1 MAASDRRTAL
11 RWMALAA
18 TLPAFLSAAQASAA
32 QGRVAFPDGR
42 FRLRRELERGLAG
55 GASLTVVRDWGFH
68 FEEIAGGSRADGS
81 QVDCQVTAPAVL
93 APLAEI
99 EQARVAPGPF
109 PALLDAQGRIRESAH
124 DTGTGKVE
132 AVRIAL
138 ALLEEAGTE
147 PSRLSEA
154 RAYLGALAQA
164 AGAVISATPPDLFF
178 PTPGEATESR
188 EIALSDGQNGSLT
201 VELKASARGDG
212 LLDRLERRITATIA
226 DDTRVS
232 RETWAIQPA

>member
-18 TLPAFLSAAQASAA
+18 ALPSCLAPAQASVA
-32 QGRVAFPDGR
+32 QGRVVFPKGH

-55 GASLTVVRDWGFH
+55 GASLTVVRDWGFR
-68 FEEIAGGSRADGS
+68 FEQTAGGSRADGS

-93 APLAEI
+93 APLADI
-99 EQARVAPGPF
+99 ERARVAPGPF

-124 DTGTGKVE
+124 DNGTGKVE

-138 ALLEEAGTE
+138 AMLEQAGTE
-147 PSRLSEA
+147 PARLSEA

-164 AGAVISATPPDLFF
+164 AGAVISATPSDLFF

-188 EIALSDGQNGSLT
+188 EIALPDGQIGSLR
-201 VELKASARGDG
+201 VELVASAHANG
-212 LLDRLERRITATIA
+212 LLGRLERRITATVA
-226 DDTRVS
+226 GDTRVS
-232 RETWAIQPA
+232 RETWRILPT